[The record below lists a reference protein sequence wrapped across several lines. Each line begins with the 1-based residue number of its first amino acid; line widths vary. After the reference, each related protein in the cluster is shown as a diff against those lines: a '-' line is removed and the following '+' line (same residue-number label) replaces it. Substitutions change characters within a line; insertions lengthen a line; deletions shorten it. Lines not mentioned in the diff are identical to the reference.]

1 MSSSRSSLIGD
12 SEKKEPI
19 TIRNVSNFG
28 KYFILTPKFET
39 IKEEDEE
46 LEAGSVSAPLDS
58 RSRSEEFN
66 DKKVDLDG
74 EKQPNTDTRYYEP
87 DELDEV
93 MKV

>member
-19 TIRNVSNFG
+19 TIRNVSNFS

-74 EKQPNTDTRYYEP
+74 EKQPNTETRYYEP